1 MDSWSLRSLEVRM
14 PDKQSDKQ
22 PATRSDSKSDPKAA
36 GKPGADK
43 RQLILDAAIKV
54 FADKGFH
61 ATRISDIAREAE
73 IAYGL
78 VYHYFRNK
86 EEILDTIF
94 LDRWNLFIEAVQ
106 AITDDGRGVE
116 QKLLSIAAVILSA
129 YRNRPEWVQILVFE
143 IQRSQRF
150 TEPDRTQLVGRLFR
164 LIAQILSDGQERGE
178 LRQDL
183 DPTISCYVFV
193 GSIDII
199 VTGRVLEMI
208 STEEDDGAYYVRV
221 ARTIVDV
228 FLNGMSA

>member
-1 MDSWSLRSLEVRM
+1 M
-14 PDKQSDKQ
+14 PDKSLYD
-22 PATRSDSKSDPKAA
+22 RSDQSGGTPDTRVPAKSASKS
-36 GKPGADK
+36 GGDK
-43 RQLILDAAIKV
+43 RALILDAAIKV

-94 LDRWNLFIEAVQ
+94 LDRWELFIEAVQ

-129 YRNRPEWVQILVFE
+129 YRNRPEWVQVLVFE

-150 TEPDRTQLVGRLFR
+150 SEPDRAKLVGRLFR
-164 LIAQILSDGQERGE
+164 LIAQILSEGQDRGE
-178 LRQDL
+178 LRKDL
-183 DPTISCYVFV
+183 DPTIACYVFV

-199 VTGRVLEMI
+199 VTGRVLEVI

-228 FLNGMSA
+228 FLNGMSS

>member
-1 MDSWSLRSLEVRM
+1 M

-22 PATRSDSKSDPKAA
+22 SDLRSPAKSDPKADPKA
-36 GKPGADK
+36 GGKPGADK
-43 RQLILDAAIKV
+43 RQLILDAAIQV
-54 FADKGFH
+54 FAEKGFH

-164 LIAQILSDGQERGE
+164 LIAQILSDGQARGE

-183 DPTISCYVFV
+183 DPTIACYVFV
-193 GSIDII
+193 GSIDIV